1 MAMFGLFG
9 RDGGPDKAK
18 PAVKAEEASATLPA
32 PARSAG
38 SDRVDADKV
47 ARQRRAHREQLFVL
61 VRSAMVSVPLPF
73 KSYKFKV
80 LSLDVSGL
88 LFVVMIDLVGEVDGT
103 ASALKTIENLIV
115 STAATN
121 QDFQVQ
127 GVYWR
132 FEVPAKVLTDSVV
145 AQSISTDQTSD
156 ARSLA
161 QGMPKGSV
169 LEQIG
174 LDEMLAFRQAQAKA
188 KEQLTKN
195 RASKNPSG
203 ASQQAKPAAA
213 SAKLLDDDPIS
224 SPSPLSATQ
233 FGDL

>member
-1 MAMFGLFG
+1 MAIFGLFG
-9 RDGGPDKAK
+9 RDGDPDKAK
-18 PAVKAEEASATLPA
+18 PTAKAGEEPVTLPA
-32 PARSAG
+32 PARSTG
-38 SDRVDADKV
+38 PDRVQADQV
-47 ARQRRAHREQLFVL
+47 SRQRRAHREQLFVL

-80 LSLDVSGL
+80 LSLDASGL

-132 FEVPAKVLTDSVV
+132 FEVPAKVLTEPAA
-145 AQSISTDQTSD
+145 AQSISTDQPSG
-156 ARSLA
+156 ARSMA

-195 RASKNPSG
+195 RASQNPPG
-203 ASQQAKPAAA
+203 ASQQAKPAA
-213 SAKLLDDDPIS
+213 SAKLLDEDTSS
-224 SPSPLSATQ
+224 SPTPLSATQ